1 MVNSWIEKR
10 DGKKEHQIKINPKR
24 FADMLAGIMM
34 LIPTSK
40 IIDDYIKEIHTG
52 SFVNVKQLRREIA
65 NQYKANMS
73 CPMVTGVSLRIVSE
87 AAYEEYKKYMKLDQI
102 TPFWRV
108 VEPNSNLAHKLT
120 CGIDFLIENQI
131 RENISL

>member
-1 MVNSWIEKR
+1 MVKSWIEKR
-10 DGKKEHQIKINPKR
+10 DAKKEHQIKINPKR

-40 IIDDYIKEIHTG
+40 IINDYIKEIHTG

-87 AAYEEYKKYMKLDQI
+87 AAYEEYKKYMKLD
-102 TPFWRV
+102 
-108 VEPNSNLAHKLT
+108 
-120 CGIDFLIENQI
+120 
-131 RENISL
+131 

>member
-24 FADMLAGIMM
+24 FADM
-34 LIPTSK
+34 P
-40 IIDDYIKEIHTG
+40 
-52 SFVNVKQLRREIA
+52 
-65 NQYKANMS
+65 
-73 CPMVTGVSLRIVSE
+73 CPMVTGISLRIVSE